1 VAGESSKVRVAFIA
15 GAGFSG
21 STLLEQ
27 SLSQIEGCVSIGG
40 LHPLFEHYW
49 PVMVCECGKRH
60 RECEFWQGVLEDAY
74 GASANEQGA
83 KRERARVLGKGF
95 VAHSPMSAL
104 MRSSPKFSL
113 KAAFRELGTLIE
125 PIYRAVAARTG
136 AQVVVD
142 SSKAAPWGLS
152 SLAAP
157 GVDLRVVHLIKDPRA
172 FAYSNGRPH
181 AFFYP
186 LGSTTVPRGPIRS
199 FGNWGLAN
207 IEAEYLARQAPHS
220 MTVLYESLARRPEET
235 LASIVDM
242 LGIEGDV
249 ALPVRD
255 HELTVDR
262 PGHAIGGNARRP
274 RHGVTSIEFDERW
287 RTDGSRELRTLGPL
301 LAGPFWWHW
310 KRRAA
315 QSTRESVPTP
325 G

>member
-1 VAGESSKVRVAFIA
+1 MNAEPSNVRVAFIA

-21 STLLEQ
+21 STLLEE
-27 SLSQIEGCVSIGG
+27 SLSQVEGCVSIGG
-40 LHPLFEHYW
+40 LHPMFEHYW
-49 PVMVCECGKRH
+49 PMMICECGKEH
-60 RECEFWQGVLEDAY
+60 RDCPFWQAVLTDAY
-74 GASANEQGA
+74 GGADEQAA

-95 VAHSPMSAL
+95 IAHSPRSAL
-104 MRSSPKFSL
+104 VHSSPRYSL

-125 PIYRAVAARTG
+125 PVYRAVAAHSG

-152 SLAAP
+152 SRSAP

-186 LGSTTVPRGPIRS
+186 PGSTTIPRGPIRS

-207 IEAEYLARQAPHS
+207 MEAEYLARKAPRS
-220 MTVLYESLARRPEET
+220 MTVLYETLARRPEET

-242 LGIEGDV
+242 IGVEGNPTI
-249 ALPVRD
+249 PVHD
-255 HELTVDR
+255 GKLTVAN
-262 PGHAIGGNARRP
+262 PGHAIGGNPRRP

-287 RTDGSRELRTLGPL
+287 RTDGSRALRTLGPP
-301 LAGPFWWHW
+301 LAGPLWWHY
-310 KRRAA
+310 KRLAA
-315 QSTRESVPTP
+315 RDERVPVT